1 MGEAIQRNISLV
13 LGIVLSGVIC
23 ALAAGWI
30 VFPTGAAS
38 PTLLQAES
46 LVMAWIMT
54 LIVLLIATVIA
65 GVVGRFSNA
74 AVGLF
79 VLGCGVFVLAR
90 RMGSLE
96 VLAFGDGGLTPL
108 VVEAIIWTVLLA
120 GMSWTVFRMSGSLP
134 DVEPNVF
141 HVHPNPYISREAL
154 IQMGC
159 GVLMLP
165 VVWLFA
171 QAPDKGQ
178 ALGAAILGGIA
189 CGLAG
194 RLMSPHVQPILL
206 FASPCLFGAVGYVAG
221 MVMLPGSLVD
231 AFVLRSV
238 PAWLQPM
245 PVDYAAGT
253 LIGVSFGLGW
263 AKSFLHHEETPA
275 PSGGAVQTSSS

>member
-1 MGEAIQRNISLV
+1 MGEVIQRNTSLI
-13 LGIVLSGVIC
+13 LGIVLSGMIC
-23 ALAAGWI
+23 AIAAGWI

-46 LVMAWIMT
+46 MVPAWIIT
-54 LIVLLIATVIA
+54 LTVLAISTVIA

-96 VLAFGDGGLTPL
+96 VLAFGDGALTPL
-108 VVEAIIWTVLLA
+108 VVEAIIWTILLA
-120 GMSWTVFRMSGSLP
+120 GMSWTVFRIAGPLP

-141 HVHPNPYISREAL
+141 HVHPSPYFSREAL

-171 QAPDKGQ
+171 QSPDKGQ
-178 ALGAAILGGIA
+178 VLGAAILGGIA
-189 CGLAG
+189 CGLVG

-206 FASPCLFGAVGYVAG
+206 FASPCLFGAVGYMVG
-221 MVMLPGSLVD
+221 MVMLPGPLVD
-231 AFVLRSV
+231 AYILRSL
-238 PAWLQPM
+238 PAWVQPM

-275 PSGGAVQTSSS
+275 PSASPAQSPS

>member
-1 MGEAIQRNISLV
+1 MGEVIRRNGSLV
-13 LGIVLSGVIC
+13 LGILLSGMIC

-46 LVMAWIMT
+46 MVPAWIVT
-54 LIVLLIATVIA
+54 LCVLAISTVIA

-96 VLAFGDGGLTPL
+96 VLAFGEGALMPL
-108 VVEAIIWTVLLA
+108 IVEGVIWTILLA
-120 GMSWTVFRMSGSLP
+120 GMSWTVFRIAGPLP
-134 DVEPNVF
+134 DVEPNVLN
-141 HVHPNPYISREAL
+141 VHPSPYVSREAL
-154 IQMGC
+154 IQMAC

-171 QAPDKGQ
+171 QSPEKGQ
-178 ALGAAILGGIA
+178 ALGATILGGIA
-189 CGLAG
+189 CGLVG

-206 FASPCLFGAVGYVAG
+206 FASPCLFGAAGYMVG

-231 AFVLRSV
+231 AYILRTL
-238 PAWLQPM
+238 PAWVQPM

-275 PSGGAVQTSSS
+275 PSARPVQASP